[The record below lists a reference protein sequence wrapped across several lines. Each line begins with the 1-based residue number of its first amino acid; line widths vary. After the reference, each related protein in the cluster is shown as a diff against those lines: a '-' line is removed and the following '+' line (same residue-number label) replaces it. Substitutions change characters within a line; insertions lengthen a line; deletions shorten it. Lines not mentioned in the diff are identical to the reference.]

1 LLTKSGER
9 LYARIVPLALRYEA
23 ELLAGIERHEIDRL
37 EQLLRQLE
45 QAATAKSAE
54 V

>member
-1 LLTKSGER
+1 LK
-9 LYARIVPLALRYEA
+9 YEA
-23 ELLAGIERHEIDRL
+23 ELLAGIEKHDIDRL

-45 QAATAKSAE
+45 RAATAKSAE